1 MEVRTEG
8 RSILRV
14 EAFAG
19 VDGESEISLAAAEL
33 VRVGEGG
40 TLGVCCGSRP
50 CAPLLPKPLLFA
62 HAAIAAAASLPPRS
76 RAATTAARDKPAAAA
91 ARNKPWR
98 PPPPLPH
105 RPRQRPAGAAAL
117 HRLGLVAG

>member
-1 MEVRTEG
+1 M
-8 RSILRV
+8 
-14 EAFAG
+14 
-19 VDGESEISLAAAEL
+19 AAAEL

-62 HAAIAAAASLPPRS
+62 HTAIAAAASLPPRS

-91 ARNKPWR
+91 ARNKPVV
-98 PPPPLPH
+98 
-105 RPRQRPAGAAAL
+105 AAAAARKRPL
-117 HRLGLVAG
+117 SDAPSAFRRPLR